1 MRMCAEDPPS
11 LPSLRRHHSVSVAS
25 EGCVSAF
32 SSSGSSL
39 CDAISGRLVLLGG
52 ALVCGRKMF
61 GRECGD
67 AESMRA
73 TVRATFGVGRWRSER
88 LMRCVDRVSFF
99 VKRWGQCIRAGI
111 DGAVMRRDAMPQKES
126 FTLEAS
132 ASSSTTAAI
141 HTRPEHLR
149 CLKYHASRGAPFSS
163 FQLEDRRLTGRA
175 QELDAGRKRTISDKI
190 KKLSMHVI
198 RQHIK

>member
-39 CDAISGRLVLLGG
+39 CDAISGRVVLLGG
-52 ALVCGRKMF
+52 GLVCGRKMF

-67 AESMRA
+67 AESMSA
-73 TVRATFGVGRWRSER
+73 TVRATFGRSRRRSER
-88 LMRCVDRVSFF
+88 LMRCVCKVSFF
-99 VKRWGQCIRAGI
+99 VKRWGQCIGAGI

-126 FTLEAS
+126 FTLNHRRHSHQTGTS
-132 ASSSTTAAI
+132 AVSGIPRITRSAIFFSTAWGAADRESS
-141 HTRPEHLR
+141 
-149 CLKYHASRGAPFSS
+149 
-163 FQLEDRRLTGRA
+163 RA
-175 QELDAGRKRTISDKI
+175 
-190 KKLSMHVI
+190 
-198 RQHIK
+198 